1 MAAIRQQ
8 RRFARPERPVRGKS
22 DAFSRDPEQRPRA
35 NKPDETPEY
44 LFQHAVMLAAAN
56 AQLDDKLD
64 ASRPHELLAPL
75 DYEDECR
82 IKTDAV
88 RAFWTVRG
96 LPSVLVPRIIP
107 SPVPRGYRATSSAM
121 PCKPCRTA
129 SSPCTF
135 TMSWSSKPAPAS
147 T

>member
-8 RRFARPERPVRGKS
+8 RRFARPERADRRRF
-22 DAFSRDPEQRPRA
+22 DASPRDTEQRSRG
-35 NKPDETPEY
+35 NKPDEAPEY
-44 LFQHAVMLAAAN
+44 LFQHAVLLAAAN

-64 ASRPHELLAPL
+64 TARPHELLAPI

-96 LPSVLVPRIIP
+96 LPSGLVPRIVP
-107 SPVPRGYRATSSAM
+107 SPVPRGYRATSKRRVYVTRGGELRFCM
-121 PCKPCRTA
+121 G
-129 SSPCTF
+129 
-135 TMSWSSKPAPAS
+135 
-147 T
+147 

>member
-1 MAAIRQQ
+1 MADKRQQ
-8 RRFARPERPVRGKS
+8 RRFARPERPVRGKA
-22 DAFSRDPEQRPRA
+22 DAFSRDPEQRPRSN
-35 NKPDETPEY
+35 NKPDEVPEY

-96 LPSVLVPRIIP
+96 LPSALVPRIIP
-107 SPVPRGYRATSSAM
+107 SPVPRGYRATSTRRVRPRS
-121 PCKPCRTA
+121 PCRT
-129 SSPCTF
+129 
-135 TMSWSSKPAPAS
+135 
-147 T
+147 